1 MVEDYKE
8 IHTVEYEAET
18 SNADGLGCP
27 DGKENGEDEAN
38 NSDVPSRPLDFDEA
52 VPTGEWN
59 VTPSYEWVEFV
70 SLCWI

>member
-1 MVEDYKE
+1 MCRPPQYMVEDYKE

-18 SNADGLGCP
+18 SNADGLVCP

-52 VPTGEWN
+52 VPTGE
-59 VTPSYEWVEFV
+59 
-70 SLCWI
+70 